1 MSAALY
7 NRYRPRTF
15 SEVVGQDHV
24 TAALT
29 EALRTGR
36 THHAYLFSG
45 PRGCGKTSSARILAA
60 SLNCEKGPTPE
71 PCGVCEQ
78 CVGIRTGSSID
89 VVEIDAASHGGVD
102 DARDLRERALY
113 VPASARY
120 RVFIID
126 EAHQVSRDGFNALLK
141 IVEEPPAHL
150 VFVFATTEPEK
161 VLPTIRSR
169 TFSYAFRLV
178 PPAQLRA
185 HLARICAAEGVE
197 VEPEVLPLVV
207 RAGGGSVRDAMSV
220 LDQLIAGGAI
230 QLAQASALLG
240 VTETVLLDD
249 AVEALSARDG
259 AALFGVVDRV
269 VGAGHDP
276 RRFSADLLE
285 RLRDLVLLQAV
296 PEAAERGLVEGVAPD
311 QLTRMRRQAGSLGAA
326 ELSRAADTVH
336 AGLVDMRGTASP
348 RLLLELVCARLLLP
362 AADGGPASTLA
373 RLDAVERRIALGA
386 HAGPALAAAPGLS
399 VQGEAPRQPAAPRGG
414 GPGSPAEGARP
425 VAARPAP
432 ARAAG
437 APAGAA
443 DTPAPGRGADDLAG
457 PGAADT
463 PVSAGTAETPARPA
477 ATDTPAPAGPA
488 DTTSPAGPADTPAPA
503 GTIDVQALRHAWPLI
518 LEAVKRRSRVPHA
531 MLSQHGEITAVEG
544 DRVEVAITRPPIA
557 RQFKTGPGVD
567 ILTEALVEVVGG
579 RWRVSVVETR
589 PEQLRPAAEGFAPG
603 DEPAPDDAKDR
614 AVHEEDDAGAA
625 PQRPAPPDPIGLL
638 KDAFGATVIEETD
651 SPS

>member
-1 MSAALY
+1 VSAALY

-15 SEVVGQDHV
+15 REVVGQEHV

-60 SLNCEKGPTPE
+60 SLNCINGPTPE

-178 PPAQLRA
+178 PPAQLRE
-185 HLARICAAEGVE
+185 HLARICAAENVE
-197 VEPEVLPLVV
+197 VQPEVLPLVV

-220 LDQLIAGGAI
+220 LDQLIAGGATK
-230 QLAQASALLG
+230 LAQASALLG

-249 AVEALSARDG
+249 AVEALSERDG

-269 VGAGHDP
+269 VSAGHDP
-276 RRFSADLLE
+276 RRFAADLLE

-311 QLTRMRRQAGSLGAA
+311 QLERMRRQARSLGAA
-326 ELSRAADTVH
+326 ELSRSADTVH
-336 AGLVDMRGTASP
+336 SGLVDMRGTASP

-362 AADGGPASTLA
+362 AADGGMASTLA
-373 RLDAVERRIALGA
+373 RLDAVERRIALGT
-386 HAGPALAAAPGLS
+386 HPGPALAPAPGLS
-399 VQGEAPRQPAAPRGG
+399 AQGA
-414 GPGSPAEGARP
+414 
-425 VAARPAP
+425 
-432 ARAAG
+432 
-437 APAGAA
+437 APAGAGSEQGSIA
-443 DTPAPGRGADDLAG
+443 GRPRTSGEQDKAAAPM
-457 PGAADT
+457 AAL
-463 PVSAGTAETPARPA
+463 
-477 ATDTPAPAGPA
+477 
-488 DTTSPAGPADTPAPA
+488 
-503 GTIDVQALRHAWPLI
+503 DVQALRQAWPLV
-518 LEAVKRRSRVPHA
+518 LAAVKRRSRVPHA
-531 MLSQHGEITAVEG
+531 MLSQHGSIGAVDG
-544 DRVEVAITRPPIA
+544 DRVEVAISRPPIA
-557 RQFKTGPGVD
+557 RQFKAGTGVE
-567 ILTEALVEVVGG
+567 ILTEALAEVVGG
-579 RWRVSVVETR
+579 SWRVSVVEA
-589 PEQLRPAAEGFAPG
+589 PHEQIVPAAEGFAPG
-603 DEPAPDDAKDR
+603 DGPASDGPAMGARRIDGTPDR
-614 AVHEEDDAGAA
+614 AAAGEGDAA
-625 PQRPAPPDPIGLL
+625 PRPERPGGSDPIGLL
-638 KDAFGATVIEETD
+638 KSAFGATVIEETD
-651 SPS
+651 SSG

>member
-1 MSAALY
+1 
-7 NRYRPRTF
+7 
-15 SEVVGQDHV
+15 
-24 TAALT
+24 
-29 EALRTGR
+29 
-36 THHAYLFSG
+36 
-45 PRGCGKTSSARILAA
+45 
-60 SLNCEKGPTPE
+60 
-71 PCGVCEQ
+71 
-78 CVGIRTGSSID
+78 
-89 VVEIDAASHGGVD
+89 
-102 DARDLRERALY
+102 
-113 VPASARY
+113 
-120 RVFIID
+120 
-126 EAHQVSRDGFNALLK
+126 
-141 IVEEPPAHL
+141 
-150 VFVFATTEPEK
+150 
-161 VLPTIRSR
+161 
-169 TFSYAFRLV
+169 
-178 PPAQLRA
+178 
-185 HLARICAAEGVE
+185 
-197 VEPEVLPLVV
+197 
-207 RAGGGSVRDAMSV
+207 
-220 LDQLIAGGAI
+220 
-230 QLAQASALLG
+230 
-240 VTETVLLDD
+240 
-249 AVEALSARDG
+249 
-259 AALFGVVDRV
+259 
-269 VGAGHDP
+269 
-276 RRFSADLLE
+276 
-285 RLRDLVLLQAV
+285 
-296 PEAAERGLVEGVAPD
+296 
-311 QLTRMRRQAGSLGAA
+311 MRRQAGSLGAA

-414 GPGSPAEGARP
+414 GPGSPAEGAVP
-425 VAARPAP
+425 TATPPAP
-432 ARAAG
+432 VV
-437 APAGAA
+437 PA
-443 DTPAPGRGADDLAG
+443 DTPARPVPAD
-457 PGAADT
+457 
-463 PVSAGTAETPARPA
+463 TPARPA

-488 DTTSPAGPADTPAPA
+488 DTAAPAGPADTAAPA

-589 PEQLRPAAEGFAPG
+589 PEQLAPAAEGFAPG

>member
-15 SEVVGQDHV
+15 REVVGQEHV

-60 SLNCEKGPTPE
+60 SLNCINGPTPE

-178 PPAQLRA
+178 PPAQLRE
-185 HLARICAAEGVE
+185 HLARICAAENVE
-197 VEPEVLPLVV
+197 VQPEVLPLVV

-220 LDQLIAGGAI
+220 LDQLIAGGATK
-230 QLAQASALLG
+230 LAQASALLG

-249 AVEALSARDG
+249 AVEALSERDG

-269 VGAGHDP
+269 VSAGHDP
-276 RRFSADLLE
+276 RRFAADLLE

-311 QLTRMRRQAGSLGAA
+311 QLERMRRQARSLGAA
-326 ELSRAADTVH
+326 ELSRSADTVH
-336 AGLVDMRGTASP
+336 SGLVDMRGTASP

-362 AADGGPASTLA
+362 AADGGMASTLA
-373 RLDAVERRIALGA
+373 RLDAVERRIALGT
-386 HAGPALAAAPGLS
+386 HPGPALAPAPGLS
-399 VQGEAPRQPAAPRGG
+399 AQGA
-414 GPGSPAEGARP
+414 
-425 VAARPAP
+425 
-432 ARAAG
+432 
-437 APAGAA
+437 APAGAGSEQGSIA
-443 DTPAPGRGADDLAG
+443 GRPRTSGEQDKVAG
-457 PGAADT
+457 PPRTLDEQDK
-463 PVSAGTAETPARPA
+463 V
-477 ATDTPAPAGPA
+477 AGPPRTLDEQDKA
-488 DTTSPAGPADTPAPA
+488 AAPMA
-503 GTIDVQALRHAWPLI
+503 ALDVQALRQAWPLV

-531 MLSQHGEITAVEG
+531 MLSQHGSIGAVDG
-544 DRVEVAITRPPIA
+544 DRVEVAISRPPIA
-557 RQFKTGPGVD
+557 RQFKAGTGVE
-567 ILTEALVEVVGG
+567 ILTEALAEVVGG
-579 RWRVSVVETR
+579 SWRVSVVEAP
-589 PEQLRPAAEGFAPG
+589 PEQIVPAAEGFAPG
-603 DEPAPDDAKDR
+603 DGPASDGPAMGARRIDGTPDR
-614 AVHEEDDAGAA
+614 AAAGEGDAA
-625 PQRPAPPDPIGLL
+625 PRPERPGGPDPIGLL
-638 KDAFGATVIEETD
+638 KSAFGATVIEETD
-651 SPS
+651 SSG